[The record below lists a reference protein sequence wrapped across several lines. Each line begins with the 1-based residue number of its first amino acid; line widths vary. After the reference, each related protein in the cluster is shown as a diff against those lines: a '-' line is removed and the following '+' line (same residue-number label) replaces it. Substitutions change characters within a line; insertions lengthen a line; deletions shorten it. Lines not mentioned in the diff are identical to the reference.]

1 MREGHRKLL
10 NRRLELAVLRGIIS
24 RRRNSLSVNFSVFGG
39 LVGTRED
46 YSVVV
51 DQARDSNV
59 DAHAGVD
66 DHKSFAGAFAGMR
79 QRANWTETVPGKS
92 WFAILRLYGPLEPW
106 FDKTWR
112 PGEFEL
118 MN

>member
-24 RRRNSLSVNFSVFGG
+24 RRRNSLNVNFSVFGG

-66 DHKSFAGAFAGMR
+66 DHKSFAGGIRGDAPESQLDRDCAW
-79 QRANWTETVPGKS
+79 Q
-92 WFAILRLYGPLEPW
+92 
-106 FDKTWR
+106 
-112 PGEFEL
+112 EL
-118 MN
+118 VRDPASLWSTRTMVR